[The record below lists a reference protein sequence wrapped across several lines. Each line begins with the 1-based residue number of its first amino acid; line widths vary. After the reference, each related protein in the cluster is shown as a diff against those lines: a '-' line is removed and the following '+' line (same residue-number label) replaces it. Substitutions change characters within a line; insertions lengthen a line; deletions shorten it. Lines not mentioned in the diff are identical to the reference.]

1 MKKNMTPGPM
11 MQHVHAQHI
20 VMVCVTRQRTCVRL
34 VERGEAIAAERKL
47 PLHVV
52 HAVGTGENF
61 LGNADEGE
69 ALEYLFTVAQL
80 SGGELSMLR
89 CEDVESTL
97 VEYARAHAAAAL
109 VMGASPGN
117 GDDSFCAHMRA
128 RLPGVEIEVV
138 PEKPKAFSVGE

>member
-1 MKKNMTPGPM
+1 MSKKHMTPSAHM
-11 MQHVHAQHI
+11 MEHAHQQSI
-20 VMVCVTRQRTCVRL
+20 VMVCVTRQRSCVRL
-34 VERGEAIAAERKL
+34 VERGEALAAEQNI

-52 HAVGTGENF
+52 HAVKIGENF

-97 VEYARAHAAAAL
+97 VDYAKVHSAAVL
-109 VMGASPGN
+109 VMGSSPAN
-117 GDDSFCAHMRA
+117 DENSFCGHMKQL
-128 RLPGVEIEVV
+128 LPDVKIEVV
-138 PEKPKAFSVGE
+138 

>member
-1 MKKNMTPGPM
+1 MSKKHMTSAATAEPTH
-11 MQHVHAQHI
+11 QQHI

-34 VERGEAIAAERKL
+34 VERGEALAAERGL

-52 HAVGTGENF
+52 HAVRIGENF
-61 LGNADEGE
+61 LGNTDEGE

-97 VEYARAHAAAAL
+97 VDYARTHSADVL
-109 VMGASPGN
+109 VMGASPAN
-117 GDDSFCAHMRA
+117 DENSFCAHMKQ
-128 RLPGVEIEVV
+128 RLPEVQMEVV
-138 PEKPKAFSVGE
+138 